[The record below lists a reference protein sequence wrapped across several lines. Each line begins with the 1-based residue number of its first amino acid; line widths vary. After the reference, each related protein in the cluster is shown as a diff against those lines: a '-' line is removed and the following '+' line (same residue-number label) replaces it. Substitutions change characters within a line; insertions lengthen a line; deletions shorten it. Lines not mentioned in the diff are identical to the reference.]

1 MKKFSQK
8 ENFHHENTLINLFF
22 KIYANKNNINSFQV
36 GEYNISKMN
45 IATAINS
52 FNKGNTYTRS
62 ITITE
67 GMNIYD
73 LNEAIEQLEDLS
85 KMFDDRVSDLY
96 QVKGGQ
102 QARHAYMFYRKYVW
116 ETLAMLKKS

>member
-1 MKKFSQK
+1 MKLYTEKQVEELLEIQRGNCYVAILNEIK
-8 ENFHHENTLINLFF
+8 DENV
-22 KIYANKNNINSFQV
+22 A
-36 GEYNISKMN
+36 MA
-45 IATAINS
+45 ATRAPEPGQWRNVKTDTCI
-52 FNKGNTYTRS
+52 TRK
-62 ITITE
+62 
-67 GMNIYD
+67 D